1 MSDKVRFLMS
11 FRARLI
17 LLLASFLLMT
27 MALVILLDNWARG
40 RAHHE
45 VERQSREVKEAVND
59 GFGDF
64 AKAIG
69 IVIQNLSSDK
79 FLYRKIEDGEIQLPR
94 TVEDIIV
101 ADKDGKVADTTV
113 PDLLDK
119 VIPVPEDI
127 VTQEGQSDPVEW
139 HVKIHGEETRTYNIP
154 VFTQK
159 GWNWIIIV
167 TNPQS
172 ITTKIDDASLALANK
187 SREFA
192 NIRLISTT
200 ALLVLALVLAVV
212 IGSSFTRPIQE
223 LASAARVV
231 AAGNLDFQVPVKR
244 NDEVGQLATT
254 FNEMIDGLKSKRD
267 LEERLNQSER
277 AAVIGRLTQSV
288 AHEIRNP
295 LNVINLSIDHV
306 NKKYAPE
313 DPARREKFT
322 QLLSSIKD
330 EIERLKHLVNDL
342 LNYGRPTRFAVE
354 TIDMRQLVEET
365 LSLLRQQA
373 DIQGVWVTIDEQ
385 SGPASVRGD
394 RERLKSFVSNLAI
407 NALQAM
413 PSGGHL
419 TAQVARHDGEVEV
432 KISDTGVGISE
443 ESLGKIFEPYF
454 STKQSGFGLGL
465 AVTRKIIEEH
475 QGKIAVESQL
485 QRGTTFTVTL
495 PAAEDNKS
503 AES

>member
-1 MSDKVRFLMS
+1 MSDRVRFLMS

-17 LLLASFLLMT
+17 LLLASFLLLT
-27 MALVILLDNWARG
+27 IALVILLDNWARR

-45 VERQSREVKEAVND
+45 VERQSREVKDAVDN
-59 GFGDF
+59 GYGDI
-64 AKAIG
+64 AKAFG
-69 IVIQNLSSDK
+69 IAVQNLSSERY
-79 FLYRKIEDGEIQLPR
+79 LYRRIEDGEFQLPD

-113 PDLLDK
+113 ADLLDK
-119 VIPVPEDI
+119 VIPVPDTM
-127 VTQEGQSDPVEW
+127 VSQEGPSDPVEG

-154 VFTQK
+154 VFTLK
-159 GWNWIIIV
+159 GWSWIIIV
-167 TNPQS
+167 TNPQA
-172 ITTKIDDASLALANK
+172 ITNKIDEASQTLASK
-187 SREFA
+187 SRELV

-200 ALLVLALVLAVV
+200 ALLVLALAIAVA
-212 IGSSFTRPIQE
+212 IGWSFTRPIQE
-223 LASAARVV
+223 LAAAARMV
-231 AAGNLDFQVPVKR
+231 AAGNLDFQVGVKR

-254 FNEMIDGLKSKRD
+254 FNEMITGLKSKRE
-267 LEERLNQSER
+267 LEERLNQAER

-306 NKKYAPE
+306 NKRYAPE
-313 DPARREKFT
+313 DPGRRERFT

-330 EIERLKHLVNDL
+330 EIERLKRLVNDL
-342 LNYGRPTRFAVE
+342 LNYGRPARYAIE
-354 TIDMRQLVEET
+354 TVDMRQLVEET

-373 DIQGVWVTIDEQ
+373 DMQGVAVTVDEA

-413 PSGGHL
+413 PTGGHL
-419 TAQVARHDGEVEV
+419 TARVARRDGQVEV
-432 KISDTGVGISE
+432 QIRDTGVGISE
-443 ESLGKIFEPYF
+443 ESLSKIFEPYF

-475 QGKIAVESQL
+475 QGQIAVESQVDH
-485 QRGTTFTVTL
+485 GTSFTVTL
-495 PAAEDNKS
+495 PAAEENDK
-503 AES
+503 

>member
-17 LLLASFLLMT
+17 LLLASFLLLT
-27 MALVILLDNWARG
+27 IALVILLDNWAAK
-40 RAHHE
+40 RADAE
-45 VERQSREVKEAVND
+45 IDRQSKQVTAAVND
-59 GFGDF
+59 LIGDF
-64 AKAIG
+64 YQAINLAQ
-69 IVIQNLSSDK
+69 QNLDK
-79 FLYRKIEDGEIQLPR
+79 DEYLYQ
-94 TVEDIIV
+94 TVKPGQMPPAVEHILV
-101 ADKDGKVADTTV
+101 ADSEGKVKDSTLREKIN
-113 PDLLDK
+113 DY
-119 VIPVPEDI
+119 IPVPNEA
-127 VTQEGQSDPVEW
+127 VAQESPGDPVESE
-139 HVKIHGEETRTYNIP
+139 VNLHGGLIKTYDLP
-154 VFTQK
+154 LV
-159 GWNWIIIV
+159 
-167 TNPQS
+167 
-172 ITTKIDDASLALANK
+172 TTKGLHWIVIVLSQQATINQIKAASQKLSDKNKELSNYRLLATAGLLLLAI
-187 SREFA
+187 A
-192 NIRLISTT
+192 IAVLI
-200 ALLVLALVLAVV
+200 
-212 IGSSFTRPIQE
+212 GWRFTRPIQE
-223 LASAARVV
+223 LAAAARLA

-244 NDEVGQLATT
+244 NDEVGQLAAT
-254 FNEMIDGLKSKRD
+254 FNEMISGLKSKRE

-306 NKKYAPE
+306 NKRYAPE
-313 DPARREKFT
+313 DAARRERFT

-330 EIERLKHLVNDL
+330 EIERLKRLVNDL
-342 LNYGRPTRFAVE
+342 LNYGRPARFAIE
-354 TIDMRQLVEET
+354 TVDMRQLVEET
-365 LSLLRQQA
+365 LALLRQQA
-373 DIQGVWVTIDEQ
+373 DMQGVSVTIDEV

-413 PSGGHL
+413 PTGGHL

-475 QGKIAVESQL
+475 QGRIAVESQVD
-485 QRGTTFTVTL
+485 RGTTFTVTL
-495 PAAEDNKS
+495 PAAQGSDE
-503 AES
+503 

>member
-1 MSDKVRFLMS
+1 
-11 FRARLI
+11 
-17 LLLASFLLMT
+17 LLLASFLLLT
-27 MALVILLDNWARG
+27 IALVILLDHWAAK
-40 RAHHE
+40 RAA
-45 VERQSREVKEAVND
+45 VEIETQNQQVTAALN
-59 GFGDF
+59 GLIGDF
-64 AKAIG
+64 AQAI
-69 IVIQNLSSDK
+69 NLAQGNLDK
-79 FLYRKIEDGEIQLPR
+79 EEFLYQTIKPDELP
-94 TVEDIIV
+94 EAV
-101 ADKDGKVADTTV
+101 AHILVTDSEGKVKDSTLRDKINEYISV
-113 PDLLDK
+113 PSEAIAKELA
-119 VIPVPEDI
+119 
-127 VTQEGQSDPVEW
+127 GDPVE
-139 HVKIHGEETRTYNIP
+139 GEVDIQGGLTRTYDLP
-154 VFTQK
+154 V
-159 GWNWIIIV
+159 V
-167 TNPQS
+167 
-172 ITTKIDDASLALANK
+172 TTKGLHWIVIVLSQKSTINQVKVASQTLSDKNK
-187 SREFA
+187 ELS
-192 NIRLISTT
+192 NYRLIATSG
-200 ALLVLALVLAVV
+200 LLLIAIAIAVL
-212 IGSSFTRPIQE
+212 IGWSFTRPIQE
-223 LASAARVV
+223 LARAARVV

-306 NKKYAPE
+306 SKKYAPE

-322 QLLSSIKD
+322 QLLSSMKD

-342 LNYGRPTRFAVE
+342 LNYGRPARFAVE
-354 TIDMRQLVEET
+354 TVDMRQLVEET
-365 LSLLRQQA
+365 LALLRQQA
-373 DIQGVWVTIDEQ
+373 DIQGVAVTIDEA

-419 TAQVARHDGEVEV
+419 TAQIARHDGEVEV

-475 QGKIAVESQL
+475 QGRIAVESQL

-495 PAAEDNKS
+495 PAVNGSDT
-503 AES
+503 

>member
-1 MSDKVRFLMS
+1 MTDKVRLLMS

-17 LLLASFLLMT
+17 LLLASFLLLT
-27 MALVILLDNWARG
+27 IALVLLLDNWAAKRTNI
-40 RAHHE
+40 E
-45 VERQSREVKEAVND
+45 IDRQNQEITAANND
-59 GFGDF
+59 LIGDF
-64 AKAIG
+64 AQAINLAQGNLDKEDYLYQTIKPGQLPLAIEHILVTDSEGRVKDSTLREKINEFIPVPNEAVAKEFPGDPVEGEVNIGDTFKKTYDLPVVTTKGLHWIVIVLSQEATINQIHAASKKLSDKNKELSNYRLLATSGLLLIAIG
-69 IVIQNLSSDK
+69 IAVLI
-79 FLYRKIEDGEIQLPR
+79 
-94 TVEDIIV
+94 
-101 ADKDGKVADTTV
+101 
-113 PDLLDK
+113 
-119 VIPVPEDI
+119 
-127 VTQEGQSDPVEW
+127 
-139 HVKIHGEETRTYNIP
+139 
-154 VFTQK
+154 
-159 GWNWIIIV
+159 GW
-167 TNPQS
+167 
-172 ITTKIDDASLALANK
+172 
-187 SREFA
+187 
-192 NIRLISTT
+192 
-200 ALLVLALVLAVV
+200 
-212 IGSSFTRPIQE
+212 SFTRPIKE
-223 LASAARVV
+223 LADSARLV

-254 FNEMIDGLKSKRD
+254 FNEMISGLKSKRD
-267 LEERLNQSER
+267 LEERLNHAER

-295 LNVINLSIDHV
+295 LNVINLAIDHV
-306 NKKYAPE
+306 SKKYAPE
-313 DPARREKFT
+313 DAARREKFT
-322 QLLSSIKD
+322 QMLSSMKD

-342 LNYGRPTRFAVE
+342 LNYGRPTRFALE
-354 TIDMRQLVEET
+354 TVDMRQLIEET

-373 DIQGVWVTIDEQ
+373 DIQGVAVTIDEA

-419 TAQVARHDGEVEV
+419 TARVARHDGQVEV

-475 QGKIAVESQL
+475 HGRIAVESQL

-495 PAAEDNKS
+495 PAAETSN
-503 AES
+503 E

>member
-1 MSDKVRFLMS
+1 MSDKVRLLMS

-17 LLLASFLLMT
+17 LLLASFLLLT
-27 MALVILLDNWARG
+27 IALVILLDNWAAKRTNI
-40 RAHHE
+40 E
-45 VERQSREVKEAVND
+45 IDRQNQQVTASVNSLI
-59 GFGDF
+59 GDF
-64 AKAIG
+64 AQA
-69 IVIQNLSSDK
+69 VNLAMGN
-79 FLYRKIEDGEIQLPR
+79 LYKEEYPYQTVKPDQLPEAIEHILV
-94 TVEDIIV
+94 TDSE
-101 ADKDGKVADTTV
+101 GKVKDSTLREMVNQYITV
-113 PDLLDK
+113 PSEAVAKELA
-119 VIPVPEDI
+119 
-127 VTQEGQSDPVEW
+127 GDPVEGE
-139 HVKIHGEETRTYNIP
+139 VDIHGGLIRTYDLP
-154 VFTQK
+154 VVTTQGLHWIVIVLSQK
-159 GWNWIIIV
+159 STINQIHVASQKLADKNKELSNYRLLATAGLLLIAIAIVALIGW
-167 TNPQS
+167 
-172 ITTKIDDASLALANK
+172 
-187 SREFA
+187 
-192 NIRLISTT
+192 
-200 ALLVLALVLAVV
+200 
-212 IGSSFTRPIQE
+212 SFTRPIKQ
-223 LASAARVV
+223 LADSARLV

-254 FNEMIDGLKSKRD
+254 FNEMITGLKSKRE
-267 LEERLNQSER
+267 LEERLNHAER

-313 DPARREKFT
+313 DAARREKFT
-322 QLLSSIKD
+322 QLLSSMKD

-342 LNYGRPTRFAVE
+342 LNYGRPARYAVE
-354 TIDMRQLVEET
+354 PIDMRQLIEET

-373 DIQGVWVTIDEQ
+373 DIQGVAVTIDEA
-385 SGPASVRGD
+385 SGPATVRGD

-413 PSGGHL
+413 PAGGHL
-419 TAQVARHDGEVEV
+419 TARVARHNGQVEV

-475 QGKIAVESQL
+475 HGRITVESQL

-495 PAAEDNKS
+495 PAVE
-503 AES
+503 ESNE